1 MLKVEQKL
9 KRLTRKKLNMN
20 PRELINQEAQ
30 KLLAKAK
37 ESVKNLQKITIDEA
51 WKILQLLIASLV
63 QIIESIATDLSG
75 PDKKAIALK
84 IINEYYDT
92 IFTVID
98 IPFVPSF
105 VEPII
110 HRYIKMIL
118 MAMVS
123 SSIDATVTIFRSTGV
138 FIKKEIQI

>member
-1 MLKVEQKL
+1 
-9 KRLTRKKLNMN
+9 MN

-84 IINEYYDT
+84 IINECYDT